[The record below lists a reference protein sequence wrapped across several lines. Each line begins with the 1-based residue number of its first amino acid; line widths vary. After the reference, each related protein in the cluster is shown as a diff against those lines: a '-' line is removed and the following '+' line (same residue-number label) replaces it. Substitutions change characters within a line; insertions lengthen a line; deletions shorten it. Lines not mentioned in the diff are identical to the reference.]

1 MSQHNEGSAE
11 ARLLSG
17 RATAAWNKQR
27 RRHLLP
33 ETSIDSLL
41 VGLVVGWMPPR
52 YALLSHCLL
61 RWAVMFR
68 KSRWK
73 QTTQSCRRPRR
84 RRDFSG
90 PDEAQ
95 LPNQIGLRTRGSRAS
110 PETSSQLTSRA
121 REMPDLSTHPRDVRD
136 KPPSTV
142 FTPVLGLTPS
152 VPGVI
157 MSAHGWLSKLWPLFG
172 YPT

>member
-1 MSQHNEGSAE
+1 MGGGLPISDLKDYDGDKDQAHS
-11 ARLLSG
+11 
-17 RATAAWNKQR
+17 K
-27 RRHLLP
+27 HLLVP
-33 ETSIDSLL
+33 
-41 VGLVVGWMPPR
+41 VAAPP
-52 YALLSHCLL
+52 
-61 RWAVMFR
+61 VMFR
-68 KSRWK
+68 KLRWK

-136 KPPSTV
+136 KPPSTA